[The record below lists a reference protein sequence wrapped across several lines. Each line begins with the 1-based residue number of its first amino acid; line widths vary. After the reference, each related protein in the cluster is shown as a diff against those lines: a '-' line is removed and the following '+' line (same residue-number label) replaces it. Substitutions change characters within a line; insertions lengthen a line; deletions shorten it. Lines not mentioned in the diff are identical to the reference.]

1 MVENYQHPAVEG
13 FNPTL
18 EGVKYVGGKLI
29 KGAATG
35 AAVIGFLLLGGGAIV
50 TPIAALVGSV
60 VPTMTAAGAVSAAAG
75 FGGSLTMAAMLP
87 AAGVGAVASG
97 LFALPGIPKAI
108 DERRMDMIADYDQMM
123 VARERHRMMNIARNQ
138 QAEYGQGVS
147 APTVGMGRNLAQN
160 QGVMRG

>member
-1 MVENYQHPAVEG
+1 MENELQHPALRG
-13 FNPTL
+13 FNPTW
-18 EGVKYVGGKLI
+18 EGVKIVGGKML

-35 AAVIGFLLLGGGAIV
+35 AAVIGTLLLGGGAIV
-50 TPIAALVGSV
+50 TPIAAFLGEMFGSGGSKSAL
-60 VPTMTAAGAVSAAAG
+60 AAIE
-75 FGGSLTMAAMLP
+75 FGGSFSLPILATSAALG
-87 AAGVGAVASG
+87 AGVKT
-97 LFALPGIPKAI
+97 LFSLPSISKEI
-108 DERRMDMIADYDQMM
+108 EERKMDMIADYDQMM